1 MKVFIS
7 ADLEGI
13 SGLVS
18 WDQMKEGT
26 PEYERAVDLMVKEVN
41 SAVEGAVKGGADQVV
56 VNDSHGYMRNI
67 NIENL
72 HPRASL
78 ISGFTKPL
86 SMVQGVEGSGL
97 AFFIGYHAGVGTM
110 GAICD
115 HSYSSGSVFQL
126 KVNGVDFSETAI
138 NAAVCGH
145 FGVPVALLTGDEQTV
160 EQAKVFLP
168 GVLSVATKTGITRFS
183 AHLRHPLEVRAEIE
197 EKAREAVEKF
207 LKGNPDSPT
216 FLPFIVKPPVL
227 LEVTLLHTA
236 KADVAELLP
245 GVKRLDGRTLL
256 FKAGDI
262 LEAFRA
268 LQAMLFLAR
277 PIS

>member
-72 HPRASL
+72 HPKASL

-86 SMVQGVEGSGL
+86 SMVQGVEGSDL
-97 AFFIGYHAGVGTM
+97 AFFIGYHAGVGTRE
-110 GAICD
+110 AICD

-145 FGVPVALLTGDEQTV
+145 FGVPVALLTRDEQTV

-168 GVLSVATKTGITRFS
+168 GALSVATKTGITRFS
-183 AHLRHPLEVRAEIE
+183 AHLRHPREVRAEIE

-207 LKGNPDSPT
+207 LQGNPNSPT
-216 FLPFIVKPPVL
+216 FFPFTVKPPVL

>member
-26 PEYERAVDLMVKEVN
+26 PEYDRAVDLMVKEVN
-41 SAVEGAVKGGADQVV
+41 SAVEGAIKGGADQVV

-67 NIENL
+67 PIEKL
-72 HPRASL
+72 HPKANL
-78 ISGFTKPL
+78 ISGFTKPF
-86 SMVQGVEGSGL
+86 SMVQGVEGTDI
-97 AFFIGYHAGVGTM
+97 AFFIGYHAGVGTRA
-110 GAICD
+110 AICD

-126 KVNGVDFSETAI
+126 KINGVDFSETAI

-160 EQAKVFLP
+160 EQAKAFLP
-168 GVLSVATKTGITRFS
+168 GILTVTTKTGITRFS
-183 AHLRHPLEVRAEIE
+183 AHLRHPLEVRVEIE
-197 EKAREAVEKF
+197 EKASLAVKQF
-207 LKGNPDSPT
+207 LKGNQDSPAFSSFT
-216 FLPFIVKPPVL
+216 VKPPVI
-227 LEVTLLHTA
+227 LEVTLLHSA

-256 FKAGDI
+256 FKANDI

-268 LQAMLFLAR
+268 LLAILYLAR
-277 PIS
+277 SVS